1 MPLKAR
7 YLWRVMNSQH
17 FAFRWLVV
25 LLSLVTLTCGGRV
38 DESPSN
44 GGATGAAGGACS
56 TGCTTKAGGA
66 SGIRTTSTVDGGAN
80 SGGQSAAGTTGACVA
95 LRSAAAASWSST
107 IATNSLCNEKTDCTI
122 GDFEP
127 VCVHRPGE
135 CIPRAM
141 RADKRDILKK
151 EAADLCRP
159 LVAAGCIENTSI
171 IDCLGRAAYYALM
184 CLDGVCFADQ
194 LL

>member
-1 MPLKAR
+1 MHSP
-7 YLWRVMNSQH
+7 YVPSSQIALLLP
-17 FAFRWLVV
+17 FA
-25 LLSLVTLTCGGRV
+25 LLACGGRV

-44 GGATGAAGGACS
+44 GGTIGTAVGICPI
-56 TGCTTKAGGA
+56 GCTANTGGA
-66 SGIRTTSTVDGGAN
+66 SGIRATSTVEGGAN

-107 IATNSLCNEKTDCTI
+107 IATNSLCVEKTDCTI

-135 CIPRAM
+135 CVPRAM
-141 RADKRDILKK
+141 RADKRDILQK

-159 LVAAGCIENTSI
+159 LVAAGCIENTGI
-171 IDCLGRAAYYALM
+171 IDCFGRAAYYALM
-184 CLDGVCFADQ
+184 CLDGVCVAEM